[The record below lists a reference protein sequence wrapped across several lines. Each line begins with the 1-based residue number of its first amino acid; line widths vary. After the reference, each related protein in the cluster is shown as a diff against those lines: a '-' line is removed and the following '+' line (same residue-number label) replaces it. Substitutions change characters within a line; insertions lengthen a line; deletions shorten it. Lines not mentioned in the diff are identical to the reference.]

1 MPSPE
6 PLHNPG
12 DRSAN
17 AELTFE
23 QELAAAEQALQDLKA
38 RYTQVQ
44 QDQAQQAQ
52 LQQRRDRLQQAL
64 EQSAGADLRTA
75 LKVELKQVQAQL
87 DELEINLESQL
98 FSWTSLKEPFWQ
110 VMRFGGLGVAIG
122 WFLAFLVINAPQP
135 APPTPA
141 PTPSSNQR

>member
-1 MPSPE
+1 
-6 PLHNPG
+6 
-12 DRSAN
+12 
-17 AELTFE
+17 
-23 QELAAAEQALQDLKA
+23 
-38 RYTQVQ
+38 VQ

>member
-6 PLHNPG
+6 PLHDSG
-12 DRSAN
+12 ADRSAN

-52 LQQRRDRLQQAL
+52 LQQRRDRLKQELKQSTPASVQAEL
-64 EQSAGADLRTA
+64 AA
-75 LKVELKQVQAQL
+75 ELKQVEARL

-110 VMRFGGLGVAIG
+110 VIRFGGLGVAIG
-122 WFLAFLVINAPQP
+122 WLLAFLVINSPQ
-135 APPTPA
+135 PPTPTL
-141 PTPSSNQR
+141 TPQSNQR

>member
-141 PTPSSNQR
+141 PTPPSNQR